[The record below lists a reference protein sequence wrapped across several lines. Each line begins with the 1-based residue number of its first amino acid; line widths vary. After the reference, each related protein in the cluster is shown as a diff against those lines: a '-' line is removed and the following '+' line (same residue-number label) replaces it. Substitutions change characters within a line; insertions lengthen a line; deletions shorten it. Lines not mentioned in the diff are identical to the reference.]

1 MRTGQQTWDVSR
13 LISGLGSQAWGDMGP
28 KREGG
33 GGGLPC
39 FESGLFRSA
48 GPSQAKSSYLTTS
61 NLPSPGR
68 GISGGRSGPK
78 SWVDKQ
84 CWALANLVS
93 LHL

>member
-1 MRTGQQTWDVSR
+1 MRTGQLTWDVSQ

-28 KREGG
+28 KGQEGG
-33 GGGLPC
+33 GDLPC

-61 NLPSPGR
+61 SLPSPGR
-68 GISGGRSGPK
+68 GISGGRLGPK
-78 SWVDKQ
+78 PWVDKQ
-84 CWALANLVS
+84 CRALANRVS